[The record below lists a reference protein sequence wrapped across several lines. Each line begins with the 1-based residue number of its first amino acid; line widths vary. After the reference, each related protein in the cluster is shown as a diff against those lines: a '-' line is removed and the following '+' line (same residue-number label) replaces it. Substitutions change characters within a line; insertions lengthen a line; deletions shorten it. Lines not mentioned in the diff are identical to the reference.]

1 MLKNLSRTFTP
12 REKAKTFHAWQI
24 ELTTDC
30 PLRCRMCPREEGAV
44 WQSERM
50 VLENFRKL
58 LPWLTEVETVVLE
71 GWGESLLHPDL
82 TEIVRLVKKA
92 GPRVGFVTSG
102 FGLRRKQV
110 RELIEAGI
118 DFMGFSLAG
127 TTPAT
132 HDAIRIHSHLPD
144 LMEAVRLLN
153 AEKVL
158 LGSDRPLLH
167 IVYLMLRENIGE
179 VPSLPALAAELAI
192 EEVILINSC
201 HIATP
206 WQESQ
211 RVFVCEEKAEEEYEA
226 AIHQARECARMQG
239 IRLKTPPLHKTEAAV
254 CPENPMKNLY
264 ISAKGE
270 VAPCVYAH
278 PPLASPFRRIFCGKE
293 YVIEKLSFGNI
304 FQEPFPAIWDSRDY
318 RDFRGRFRQ
327 RQGEHQELYLSLL
340 DGRKPQLPQ
349 GGDLL
354 SPPPEPCQSCHK
366 IIGV

>member
-1 MLKNLSRTFTP
+1 MLKKLFKTGAQ
-12 REKAKTFHAWQI
+12 REPPKTFQAWQI

-50 VLENFRKL
+50 TLENFRKI
-58 LPWLTEVETVVLE
+58 LPYLPEVETVVLE

-102 FGLRRKQV
+102 FGLRRKQA
-110 RELIEAGI
+110 RELIEAGT
-118 DFMGFSLAG
+118 DFMGFSFAG

-144 LMEAVRLLN
+144 LLDAVRLMN
-153 AEKVL
+153 TEKAL
-158 LGSDRPLLH
+158 LGSDRPRLH

-179 VPSLPALAAELAI
+179 VPSLPALAVELEV

-211 RVFVCEEKAEEEYEA
+211 RIFACEEKAEFEA
-226 AIHQARECARMQG
+226 AIRQAQERARTQG
-239 IRLKTPPLHKTEAAV
+239 IRLKTSGLHLTEAAV
-254 CPENPMKNLY
+254 CSENPLKNLY

-278 PPLASPFRRIFCGKE
+278 PPLSSPFRRIFCGKE
-293 YVIEKLSFGNI
+293 YRIEKLSFGNI
-304 FQEPFPAIWDSRDY
+304 FREPFPAIWGSRDY
-318 RDFRGRFRQ
+318 QAFRDRFLKRQ
-327 RQGEHQELYLSLL
+327 REQRELYRSLL
-340 DGRKPQLPQ
+340 DGRKPQPPQ

-354 SPPPEPCQSCHK
+354 SSPPGPCQTCHK